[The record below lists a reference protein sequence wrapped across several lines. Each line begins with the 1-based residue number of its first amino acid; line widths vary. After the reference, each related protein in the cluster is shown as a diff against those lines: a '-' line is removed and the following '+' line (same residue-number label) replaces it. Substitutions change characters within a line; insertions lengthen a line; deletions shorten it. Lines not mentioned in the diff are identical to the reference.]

1 MAKLIAFY
9 SRADENYFGGQYRYV
24 KVGNTEK
31 VAKMISDLTGA
42 DMFKIEQKVPYSAN
56 YKECVAQSVKDL
68 KSKARPELVSLPN
81 LDDYDEIYLGY
92 PNYCGTMPM
101 AVYTFLEA
109 FDFTGKTIHP
119 FCTHEGSGLSNTVND
134 IKNTAKGATVTNGLP
149 LFGSDADKAEGI
161 VNDWIKKNLITQEDN
176 IMKIADKNEFEKQNV
191 FGTGTPNTAYAK
203 YFIGESYLNPLTKPE
218 DGLHLLNVT
227 FEPSCR
233 NNWHIHHAKS
243 GGGQLLICTAGEG
256 WYQEEG
262 KEPVSLT
269 PGKVIVIPAE
279 VKHWHG
285 AKKDSWFS
293 HIATEMPGEECSN
306 EWCEP
311 VTDEEYNK
319 LG

>member
-109 FDFTGKTIHP
+109 FDFTGKTIYP

-149 LFGSDADKAEGI
+149 VFGSDADKAEDI
-161 VNDWIKKNLITQEDN
+161 VNDWIKKI
-176 IMKIADKNEFEKQNV
+176 
-191 FGTGTPNTAYAK
+191 
-203 YFIGESYLNPLTKPE
+203 
-218 DGLHLLNVT
+218 
-227 FEPSCR
+227 
-233 NNWHIHHAKS
+233 
-243 GGGQLLICTAGEG
+243 
-256 WYQEEG
+256 
-262 KEPVSLT
+262 
-269 PGKVIVIPAE
+269 
-279 VKHWHG
+279 
-285 AKKDSWFS
+285 
-293 HIATEMPGEECSN
+293 
-306 EWCEP
+306 
-311 VTDEEYNK
+311 
-319 LG
+319 